1 MSENTEVTATT
12 EATLNPE
19 KRGKEVT
26 HVDPR
31 QVVRREGHNVR
42 FPSRNQ
48 SFLDLKANIKEIG
61 VTDAIPVYRDTI
73 DGQKVFVVRG
83 SGNTRMRAV
92 EELLA
97 EGHEIARVPVLISKK
112 EDSTEEA
119 DLLQMLTSNMGQ
131 PLSILEKGIAFLRL
145 EKNGYTRAEIQQ
157 KASVSATDVSNG
169 IRLAGA
175 SKMIQNHIG
184 NGLISPNVVL
194 AIFRQTDDPKERDL
208 MVLKAIETAE
218 ERTQKAAAEA
228 EAEAK
233 AAAEQVAARLAAQ
246 TPEGEV
252 KKVNGRGRPK
262 KEVTAV
268 VATTPKKPTVKAKDV
283 VGLSAKTPMEKMKE
297 AVSRLESMEVENEG
311 VTLLKAL
318 IGILETRKSSPMDIV
333 NLISPAAPVV
343 VEESQLVDALKGE
356 TPEDAPAESAETT
369 QEQEA

>member
-218 ERTQKAAAEA
+218 ERTQKAEAEA
-228 EAEAK
+228 EIEAK
-233 AAAEQVAARLAAQ
+233 AAAERLEAARLAAQ
-246 TPEGEV
+246 TSEGEA
-252 KKVNGRGRPK
+252 KKGRGRPK
-262 KEVTAV
+262 KEVTT
-268 VATTPKKPTVKAKDV
+268 VAATAPKKATVKAKDV

-297 AVSRLESMEVENEG
+297 AVSRLESMEVESEG

-318 IGILETRKSSPMDIV
+318 IGILETRKSNPMDIV